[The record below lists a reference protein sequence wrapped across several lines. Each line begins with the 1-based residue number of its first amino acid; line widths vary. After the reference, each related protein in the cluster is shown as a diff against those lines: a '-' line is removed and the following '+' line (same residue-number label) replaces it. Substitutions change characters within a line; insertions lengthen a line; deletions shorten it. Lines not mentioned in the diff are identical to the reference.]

1 MTTKERCA
9 NLPLASPP
17 KLTRMNH
24 SLIAAL
30 GALLALTPHAPVRA
44 QAQSVTVFAAAS
56 LKTALDDIA
65 AQWQKETGKNA
76 RISYAASGPLA
87 KQIEAGA
94 PADIFISADVAW
106 MDYVAERKLIKAET
120 RRNLLGNALVLVAP
134 ADSKAQPIE
143 MNAQADL
150 LGLLGKDG
158 RLAMGQPK
166 SVPAGAY
173 AEQALISL
181 GLWDR
186 VKDRIA
192 QTESV
197 RASLVFVARGEAPLG
212 IVYRSDAHAE
222 PKVKVLGTFPETS
235 HAPIVYPIAMIAAS
249 KNPDAKAFYDYLATP
264 AATAIFT
271 RESFDVLPSDAQKAA
286 ALLPG
291 VLYGSR

>member
-1 MTTKERCA
+1 
-9 NLPLASPP
+9 
-17 KLTRMNH
+17 MNR

-30 GALLALTPHAPVRA
+30 GALLALTPQAPARA
-44 QAQSVTVFAAAS
+44 QAQSVTIFAAAS
-56 LKTALDDIA
+56 LKTALDEIA
-65 AQWQKETGKNA
+65 AQWQKETGKAA

-94 PADIFISADVAW
+94 PADILISADVAW
-106 MDYVAERKLIKAET
+106 MDYAAERKLIKAET

-134 ADSKAQPIE
+134 ADSKAQPMEID
-143 MNAQADL
+143 AQTDL

-173 AEQALISL
+173 AEQALTSL
-181 GLWDR
+181 GLWDK

-197 RASLVFVARGEAPLG
+197 RATLVFVARGEAPLG

-222 PKVKVLGTFPETS
+222 RHVKVVATFPETS
-235 HAPIVYPIAMIAAS
+235 HPPIVYPIAMVAAS
-249 KNPDAKAFYDYLATP
+249 ANADAKAFYDYLATP
-264 AATAIFT
+264 AASAVFK
-271 RESFDVLPSDAQKAA
+271 RESFDVLPSDA
-286 ALLPG
+286 
-291 VLYGSR
+291 RRRIE